1 MLREATVKVG
11 LEKMDIY
18 KGITVKGLL
27 DNSVTDIVISLEFVR
42 KQGFKLKKVKKLIY
56 VRNVDGIFNKKEPI
70 DHTVEMNIFDQGHR
84 ERIEID
90 GIGEIEVECHF
101 RACLS

>member
-1 MLREATVKVG
+1 LLREATVKIG

-18 KGITVKGLL
+18 KGITVKALL
-27 DNSVTDIVISLEFVR
+27 DNSVTDIVMSLEFVR
-42 KQGFKLKKVKKLIY
+42 KQGFKLNKVKKLIY

-70 DHTVEMNIFDQGHR
+70 DHIVEMNIFDQRHR

-90 GIGEIEVECHF
+90 KIGEIEVECHF

>member
-1 MLREATVKVG
+1 MLREATVKIG

-90 GIGEIEVECHF
+90 GIGEIEVE
-101 RACLS
+101 

>member
-1 MLREATVKVG
+1 MLREATVKIG

-70 DHTVEMNIFDQGHR
+70 NHIVEINIFDQEHK
-84 ERIEID
+84 ERVEID
-90 GIGEIEVECHF
+90 MIEE
-101 RACLS
+101 